1 MATERRL
8 RTMEENLQTLTDL
21 NQTLKTMMAA
31 QEARSD
37 DHAQQMASIHQT
49 NQTLAT
55 MLASQEARVDDHAQQ
70 MASIH
75 QTNQTLANMLA
86 AQEARVDDHAQQM
99 TFIHETNRIITE
111 TNQILVTVQ
120 VSQEERLA
128 SMQAIL
134 DEARE
139 DNRMTRNLW
148 VRLAR
153 KYGWLEDDDFQ
164 P

>member
-21 NQTLKTMMAA
+21 NQTLRIMMAA
-31 QEARSD
+31 QEARVD

-49 NQTLAT
+49 NQTLAN
-55 MLASQEARVDDHAQQ
+55 MLASHDDQI
-70 MASIH
+70 ASIH

-99 TFIHETNRIITE
+99 TFIHEPNRIITE